1 MSARSHPGAD
11 ETVERLVE
19 LAREA
24 PARDLTPR
32 EAAGLHRLERALRGG
47 QRPAG
52 VQRRRWM
59 LAASA
64 TVLVAGA
71 LALLVHRDRALTYE
85 VTRGTVSE
93 GGYIAAGDAEA
104 SLRFSDRSELG
115 VTPGT
120 RVRVSDLQVHGA
132 RVMLEGGMLHVRVHH
147 EPKSAWTLDAGPYV
161 VHVTGTE
168 FDLGWRVEDQ
178 TFDLR
183 LHKGSVVVLGPL
195 ADAGVH
201 VRAGQHLVANG
212 NAGTLSLVDE
222 LNGHPS
228 PSDATSAP
236 APQTADATPAV
247 PAPLPADTTSAAP
260 PTLPTSA
267 SSVAADAPSRSR
279 SRDPAAAG
287 RGRAEKPSWNAR
299 VARGDFDAVIADAE
313 QHGVE
318 TALAEST
325 VADLA
330 ALADAAR
337 YARRQD
343 LARRALMALRARYAG
358 SVQARD
364 ASFFLGGLAESQ
376 KDDDASLGWY
386 DVYLGENDGGAY
398 APQALGRKM
407 MLVQR
412 LKGTSSALPIAS
424 EYLARFPEG
433 PYASTAHKLLRAQ

>member
-1 MSARSHPGAD
+1 MSARSHPDAD

-24 PARDLTPR
+24 PAKDLTPR
-32 EAAGLHRLERALRGG
+32 EAAGLHRLERALRAG
-47 QRPAG
+47 QRPRA
-52 VQRRRWM
+52 VERRRRWT
-59 LAASA
+59 LAISA
-64 TVLVAGA
+64 TVLAAAA
-71 LALLVHRDRALTYE
+71 LAVVLRRDRALTYE
-85 VTRGTVSE
+85 VSSGTVSE
-93 GGYIAAGDAEA
+93 GGYIATGDTEA
-104 SLRFSDRSELG
+104 SLRFSDRSELE

-147 EPKSAWTLDAGPYV
+147 EPQAAWTLDAGPYV

-183 LHKGSVVVLGPL
+183 LHNGSVVVEGPL
-195 ADAGVH
+195 AEAGVR

-228 PSDATSAP
+228 SSDV
-236 APQTADATPAV
+236 TPAV
-247 PAPLPADTTSAAP
+247 PAPLPSNAALAVPAPLASQSAASP
-260 PTLPTSA
+260 L
-267 SSVAADAPSRSR
+267 AAAETSRSR
-279 SRDPAAAG
+279 SRDPVAAG
-287 RGRAEKPSWNAR
+287 RVRADKPSWNAR
-299 VARGDFDAVIADAE
+299 VAHGDFDGVIADAE
-313 QHGVE
+313 QYGVE
-318 TALAEST
+318 RALAESS

-343 LARRALMALRARYAG
+343 LARRALMALRTRYAG

-364 ASFFLGGLAESQ
+364 ASFFLGGLAENQ
-376 KDDDASLGWY
+376 KDDDVSLGWY
-386 DVYLGENDGGAY
+386 DVYLGENANGAY

-412 LKGTSSALPIAS
+412 LKGTNSAVPIAS
-424 EYLARFPEG
+424 EYLSRFPEG
-433 PYASTAHKLLRAQ
+433 PYAASAHKLLRAQ